1 MVMLLEHFDKCSI
14 LKTNINLYN
23 TDKNYNK
30 INSKCDELRKLS
42 DSYYNHKKI
51 NKIQNVEKGDDF
63 INSNTAMIVGG
74 IFGLLFFI
82 IIIIIILYNIM

>member
-1 MVMLLEHFDKCSI
+1 MLLEHFDNCSI
-14 LKTNINLYN
+14 LKTNIDLYN

-30 INSKCDELRKLS
+30 IKSKCDELKKLS
-42 DSYYNHKKI
+42 ESYYNHKKI
-51 NKIQNVEKGDDF
+51 NKIQNIEKGDDF

-82 IIIIIILYNIM
+82 IIIIIILYNVL

>member
-1 MVMLLEHFDKCSI
+1 MVMLLEHFDNCSI
-14 LKTNINLYN
+14 LKTNIDLYN

-30 INSKCDELRKLS
+30 IKNKCNELKKLS
-42 DSYYNHKKI
+42 VSYYDDKKI
-51 NKIQNVEKGDDF
+51 NKIQQIDNGDNF
-63 INSNTAMIVGG
+63 FNSTTAMIVGG